1 MACPLLGKGLVLTLV
16 VPALAAGC
24 FTDPVNMPPS
34 IRIDAPAAPTF
45 RGRPVTYTATIS
57 DPDNGGDVPRL
68 EWAWVPGGSCP
79 AGFHDP
85 MTWPAAKAWK
95 VLDKL
100 TVEPDPRGPSCVWAR
115 ATDESGAVEVD
126 AVTCV
131 PLDHAPAVG
140 LQQISPPP
148 ADGGTYLPSTL
159 FEFSAGASDPDEG
172 DETRLSVSWAIKSA
186 PADGGVLGPC
196 ADDTDP
202 FKQCL
207 TASAVGTYVVAA
219 TVSDAVD
226 GGADGAAASSAESV
240 TVVVAPGPPPVAEIS
255 VESVA
260 PSLRSDDG
268 QYALG
273 ASFRLSSIT
282 SHRADGSAGVEPHW
296 IKLRTPDGAETDL
309 RDATLRNGYS
319 CGAEAPPSILCFTA
333 DEPGTYHVELAVDD
347 GWSSSAIVGR
357 DFLVAPDQP
366 PCISQLSFVP
376 PKDPDTIIPLQDDQ
390 ISVLE
395 VKDDR
400 DPFPGYNA
408 IAWFREE
415 PSGSGGAP
423 TFVFRGDF
431 GTFPLKDEGRSGDV
445 VKVRLEVHDRDLD
458 ASNQG
463 FVACGGA
470 PTCSLP
476 NLFFRSC
483 VQRMTF
489 NVRLP

>member
-1 MACPLLGKGLVLTLV
+1 LLRKGLGLTLV
-16 VPALAAGC
+16 VAAFAAGC

-34 IRIDAPAAPTF
+34 IRIDSPAAQTF
-45 RGRPVTYTATIS
+45 RGQPVTYTATIF
-57 DPDNGGDVPRL
+57 DPDNGSDVPRL
-68 EWAWVPGGSCP
+68 EWAWVPGGNCP
-79 AGFHDP
+79 AGFHDAK
-85 MTWPAAKAWK
+85 TWPPATAWK
-95 VLDKL
+95 VEDKQ
-100 TVEPDPRGPSCVWAR
+100 TVTPDPRGPACVWAR
-115 ATDESGAVEVD
+115 ATDKSGAVDVD
-126 AVTCV
+126 AVTCF
-131 PLDHAPAVG
+131 PLDHAPSVG
-140 LQQISPPP
+140 LQQVSPPP
-148 ADGGTYLPSTL
+148 ADGGTFLPNTV
-159 FEFSAGASDPDEG
+159 FEFAAGASDPDEG
-172 DETRLSVSWAIKSA
+172 DQARLSVSWAIKSA
-186 PADGGVLGPC
+186 PADGGVLGLC

-207 TASAVGTYVVAA
+207 TANDVGTYVVAA

-226 GGADGAAASSAESV
+226 GGADGASASSTESV

-255 VESVA
+255 VESFT
-260 PSLRSDDG
+260 PSLKSDDG

-282 SHRADGSAGVEPHW
+282 SHRADGSAGVKPHW
-296 IKLRTPDGAETDL
+296 IKLRTPDGAETNL
-309 RDATLRNGYS
+309 RDATSFSAYS
-319 CGAEAPPSILCFTA
+319 CGPAAPDSILCFTA
-333 DEPGTYHVELAVDD
+333 DKPGTYHVELAVDD
-347 GWSSSAIVGR
+347 GLATSAIVGR
-357 DFLVAPDQP
+357 DFVVAPDQP
-366 PCISQLSFVP
+366 PCIGQLSFVP
-376 PKDPDTIIPLQDDQ
+376 PKNPDTIIPLQDIQ

-400 DPFPGYNA
+400 DPFPGFNA

-415 PSGSGGAP
+415 PSGNGGAP

-431 GTFPLKDEGRSGDV
+431 GTFPLRDEGRSGDV

-463 FVACGGA
+463 FIACGGA